1 MIPFFF
7 KTQWNLYKCSN
18 KSNRFYLKMES
29 NEETAAAVVAL
40 ILAKKI
46 RKIEKDLRGK
56 NFV

>member
-1 MIPFFF
+1 
-7 KTQWNLYKCSN
+7 
-18 KSNRFYLKMES
+18 MES